1 MKKKKKE
8 KKTWL
13 FLFSRNKKSSGQIS
27 PCDKCSLKP
36 PPCSPRLFSV
46 KRGGGVW
53 GGPWGLKDVPPQLD
67 LGGDP
72 WLCWTFSRCE
82 VPSIYLRLSFLS
94 PSLSLPVRRC
104 WPDSAA
110 SVEIY
115 QSPGEYRMPLSENSD
130 PAVLDRRLNASPI
143 LSLKTRKE
151 EGRGRCRA
159 GRRGRDR
166 FERRFRW
173 PGSPLV
179 SGPSRFACHHSDS
192 TTRQRQTD
200 RNWVN
205 IQQIGQRH
213 LWLQLGNAEKNKNVY
228 LFFTHQ
234 NCCIMKELFN
244 IWRISFFA
252 LFKI

>member
-1 MKKKKKE
+1 MKK

-27 PCDKCSLKP
+27 PCDKCSLEP
-36 PPCSPRLFSV
+36 PPCSPCLFSV
-46 KRGGGVW
+46 KRGGGVR

-104 WPDSAA
+104 WPGSAA

-115 QSPGEYRMPLSENSD
+115 QSPGEYRMPLSKNSD

-143 LSLKTRKE
+143 LSLEIRRE
-151 EGRGRCRA
+151 EGRG
-159 GRRGRDR
+159 GRGRAWRREKDR
-166 FERRFRW
+166 SARRFRW

-179 SGPSRFACHHSDS
+179 SGPSPLACLHSDS
-192 TTRQRQTD
+192 VTRQRRMD

-205 IQQIGQRH
+205 IQSIGQRH
-213 LWLQLGNAEKNKNVY
+213 LWLELSSYWTMQKNP
-228 LFFTHQ
+228 
-234 NCCIMKELFN
+234 
-244 IWRISFFA
+244 ISVLYA
-252 LFKI
+252 PKPL

>member
-1 MKKKKKE
+1 MQSVPVGDKEWKKKK
-8 KKTWL
+8 L
-13 FLFSRNKKSSGQIS
+13 DFFLFSRNKKSSGQIS
-27 PCDKCSLKP
+27 PCDKCSLEP

-46 KRGGGVW
+46 KRGGGVR

-104 WPDSAA
+104 WPGSAA

-115 QSPGEYRMPLSENSD
+115 QSPGEYRMPLSKNSD

-143 LSLKTRKE
+143 LSLEIRRE
-151 EGRGRCRA
+151 EGRG
-159 GRRGRDR
+159 GRGRAWRREKDR
-166 FERRFRW
+166 SARRFRW

-179 SGPSRFACHHSDS
+179 SGPSPLACLHSDS
-192 TTRQRQTD
+192 VTRQRRTD

-205 IQQIGQRH
+205 IQSIGQRH
-213 LWLQLGNAEKNKNVY
+213 LWLELSSYWTMQKNP
-228 LFFTHQ
+228 
-234 NCCIMKELFN
+234 
-244 IWRISFFA
+244 ISVLYA
-252 LFKI
+252 PKPL